1 MKKPIL
7 ALALSTLSLSAMA
20 EGWRFA
26 PMFTDP
32 AFKLEPT
39 IAATIGATKPQ
50 SDSSATVYGLE
61 MNVNCGLIQSPD
73 NRIRTHISLS
83 RANEG
88 NYDATIFELSPR
100 YTVPLGGGF
109 SVGVGP
115 SLGAVRVDPAAAGV
129 STETLFAYGVAAGVN
144 YRSGAFYAG
153 LDIGARRT
161 NDKNGIDYDGR
172 LATLKVGFNF

>member
-7 ALALSTLSLSAMA
+7 AIALSFLSLSAMA
-20 EGWRFA
+20 EGWKFA
-26 PMFTDP
+26 PLLTDP
-32 AFKLEPT
+32 GFKLEPT
-39 IAATIGATKPQ
+39 IAATVNSTKPQ
-50 SDSSATVYGLE
+50 ASGSATFYGLE

-73 NRIRTHISLS
+73 NRIRTHISLN

-100 YTVPLGGGF
+100 YTMPLWEGF
-109 SVGVGP
+109 SIGVGP

-129 STETLFAYGVAAGVN
+129 SAETLFAYGVVAGLN
-144 YRSGAFYAG
+144 YRRGAFYAG
-153 LDIGARRT
+153 LDLGARRT

-172 LATLKVGFNF
+172 LATLKAGFNF